1 MNPEEYLS
9 FIKNYFNENSNIL
22 EDIIN
27 EYINSE
33 AMKVNVEGF
42 KEMMPSILYS
52 LYSFLTSSDYV
63 SSSIK
68 EKITEKEN
76 DFTAL
81 TVELIYIWTH
91 GAIPLTFS
99 WERSSKEFY
108 RRILVPIRF
117 NLSDIMYGALSTM
130 RSQMSEMVYL
140 ESGDYAFVSGKEYQ
154 DGDDYTYLASD
165 YAAYAIYHLQD
176 ARMCYGYDDAW
187 VFTIS
192 LNHMRILDDKLAHEP
207 LVLIDAAG
215 FGIFEGNQENVLIA
229 LGDPMVKANS
239 SFNAK
244 DMLGVDFTKV
254 NIPDIKANLK
264 ESFYLTQYTYEAK
277 EEL

>member
-81 TVELIYIWTH
+81 TNELLYIWTH
-91 GAIPLTFS
+91 GAIPVTIS
-99 WERSSKEFY
+99 WERSSNEFN
-108 RRILVPIRF
+108 RKLLIPLRAS
-117 NLSDIMYGALSTM
+117 LSDIMYGA
-130 RSQMSEMVYL
+130 
-140 ESGDYAFVSGKEYQ
+140 
-154 DGDDYTYLASD
+154 
-165 YAAYAIYHLQD
+165 
-176 ARMCYGYDDAW
+176 
-187 VFTIS
+187 
-192 LNHMRILDDKLAHEP
+192 
-207 LVLIDAAG
+207 
-215 FGIFEGNQENVLIA
+215 
-229 LGDPMVKANS
+229 
-239 SFNAK
+239 
-244 DMLGVDFTKV
+244 
-254 NIPDIKANLK
+254 
-264 ESFYLTQYTYEAK
+264 
-277 EEL
+277 